1 MSETKILHI
10 LTAWQAAMAECEA
23 RMDQLAAVAGPVV
36 ESPLGDAVYGLM
48 GTYTQQ
54 IAEIIGWDENT
65 LSAWWLEHDFGKRPL
80 QIGFVGQEMR
90 TVATVEE
97 LAAFIAEDLAR
108 GEG

>member
-1 MSETKILHI
+1 MTETKILHI
-10 LTAWQAAMAECEA
+10 LTAWQTSMQLCEE

-48 GTYTQQ
+48 GAYTRQVADQ
-54 IAEIIGWDENT
+54 IGWDWGTLESWWCEN
-65 LSAWWLEHDFGKRPL
+65 HFGERPL
-80 QIGFVGQEMR
+80 NIGFVGQEMR

-108 GEG
+108 GEQ

>member
-1 MSETKILHI
+1 MTETKILHI
-10 LTAWQAAMAECEA
+10 LTAWQTSMQLCEE
-23 RMDQLAAVAGPVV
+23 RMEQLAAVAGPVV

-48 GTYTQQ
+48 GAYTRQV
-54 IAEIIGWDENT
+54 AEIIGWDYET
-65 LSAWWLEHDFGKRPL
+65 IEAWWCENNFGERPM

-108 GEG
+108 CKQ